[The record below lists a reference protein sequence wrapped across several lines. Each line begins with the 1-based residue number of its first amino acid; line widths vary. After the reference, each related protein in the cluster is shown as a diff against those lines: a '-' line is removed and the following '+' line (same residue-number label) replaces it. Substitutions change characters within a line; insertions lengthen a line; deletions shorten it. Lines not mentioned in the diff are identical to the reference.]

1 MVSVYGTHFQHLAM
15 QEQDALKAAV
25 EKVALLAPDVVLVER
40 GVARFAQDLLREK
53 GVALVLNVKLPTL
66 DRIARC
72 TGVQV

>member
-1 MVSVYGTHFQHLAM
+1 MR
-15 QEQDALKAAV
+15 AAV
-25 EKVALLAPDVVLVER
+25 EKVAKLSPDVVLVER

-53 GVALVLNVKLPTL
+53 GIVLVLNVKLPTL